1 MIIQLNILNQM
12 EKLIK
17 NLILYIC
24 KHINDKDIISLSRV
38 NKRYHKILRE
48 EYVEYL
54 IILKM
59 LDNRNHRNCK
69 GQIEKIGYEKF
80 LQSNPEN
87 IKKPI
92 VEYFESLGSIDKYNP
107 SDQQKHI
114 DSITHKLGDESKKNI
129 QVYIDDTTYLISIIK
144 LDAINANAT
153 TKNLIM
159 DGYWRT
165 LLGKQ
170 KNIQYILDK
179 FRNYPMY
186 LTDKIKTG
194 SYLII
199 LRERDVYIYT
209 NYISSIRGGCFNDKT
224 MKLI

>member
-38 NKRYHKILRE
+38 NKDTTKVCVKSMLNI
-48 EYVEYL
+48 

-92 VEYFESLGSIDKYNP
+92 VEYFESLGRNNKYNP

-179 FRNYPMY
+179 FK
-186 LTDKIKTG
+186 L
-194 SYLII
+194 SYVSN
-199 LRERDVYIYT
+199 RQ
-209 NYISSIRGGCFNDKT
+209 N
-224 MKLI
+224 